1 MGQQGEGGGELFELP
16 TSVRKLLGAF
26 VGGTLLPG
34 VPVITMFPGEVDF
47 PKWKRFSH
55 SLAMSESPHAS
66 RPLPGMGVLRC
77 STQPWAALLHSIS
90 SLMGASKKQFFF
102 SC

>member
-34 VPVITMFPGEVDF
+34 VPVTTMFPGEVDF
-47 PKWKRFSH
+47 PKWKRFFH
-55 SLAMSESPHAS
+55 SLAMSESPFMPAGPYLGWEFCGARRS
-66 RPLPGMGVLRC
+66 RGPL
-77 STQPWAALLHSIS
+77 
-90 SLMGASKKQFFF
+90 
-102 SC
+102 SCTPFPR